1 MYISDL
7 ALQGFKSFANKE
19 KLSFGEGITAV
30 VGPNGCGKTN
40 IVDAIRWVL
49 GEQKYSTLRSSRME
63 DIIFSGSESKRPVN
77 VCEVSLVVH
86 NNRGILPLDYND
98 VEIARRI
105 FRNGESQY
113 MINRGKCRLKDIQ
126 DLFVDT
132 GMGADAYSVIELKMI
147 EDILSENADDRRRMF
162 EEAAGINKYKHQR
175 KTTLNRLELTKSD
188 LDRVGDIIAEVDTKV
203 NALRLQLKR
212 FDRHIKM
219 THKLREY
226 ELELAF
232 IQKSELEEK
241 IIPLNENI
249 QSLTLHQS
257 TSKDAEKG
265 REDVLD
271 KLRAISKSQQE
282 EMSAIQERIDS
293 LSANQHEKSNRIL
306 ILNEQTK
313 TAERDIIRADN
324 ESEES
329 NIRIDGYQQAMKTV
343 KKELENVDP
352 LVDTKLSAY
361 NEAKTK
367 LEQNNIAFT
376 NSQQSFDELTGQLMQ
391 RHKEENDMKSL
402 LERSEFLLADR
413 VKQKQEL
420 SNQADEIVEQISI
433 LEKNQLKA
441 EESVN
446 SVKSQIEDQTSQLWE
461 QNKTFDELSEKM
473 EALFKKSRIAE
484 SREASLERQIE
495 FNQNIIDTHESHPGG
510 ARSIL
515 NNLKDHP
522 GILGA
527 LSDLIK
533 VDEEYRPA
541 LDAALGEYQS
551 LLVSK
556 THNQAVKAALAINK
570 LKAGAVSIIPLDAI
584 RSIDKLIPPK
594 MDGVIGCAADF
605 ITVTKSLKPLAD
617 YLLGNTIL
625 VKDSKAAAA
634 LRKESEFEGN
644 IAVLDGTFYDL
655 SGVVRTKRGDE
666 KSILSRKEEISKL
679 HKELSGVRKEASEL
693 AGNLSSLEKTLTDL
707 KRTREKRIEDLEGLR
722 SQLTEATSEAARNQA
737 ILSQNSKR
745 NSELSTAQAT
755 VNNEIKELEKSIKHE
770 RPKIDKQIAKISTL
784 EAKLEVDR
792 SALENNRSEYESS
805 NSQVQQIRLDLIE
818 LEKGRD
824 NLKYRLEGL
833 EENVAEKEQ
842 RKSDLVMEQ
851 EQLKSALSKMS
862 DEIDE
867 LEKDLEKINAK
878 YLKEVSIRDLKKE
891 AFSETQDQI
900 EEHEREIRGELRERE
915 RETEELKRLELQVAD
930 YTRQTD
936 LIAGRIQEK
945 YDADI
950 PASMQIDKEA
960 GDLALEID
968 KVERSLERIGP
979 VNMAVKDEYETE
991 NSRLEFLQKQ
1001 LNDLEESEK
1010 SLIKSIHHID
1020 AKARKQ
1026 FTETFDA
1033 IRENFK
1039 KTFVLFFEGGEAD
1052 LNLRGDDD
1060 PLESDITILAKPP
1073 GKRTRNL
1080 RMLSGGEKAL
1090 TAISLLFSIY
1100 QVKPSP
1106 FCILDE
1112 VDAPLDDHN
1121 IVKFTRALKKFS
1133 DQTQF
1138 IIVTHNKLTMEAAK
1152 YLYGVTME
1160 QSGVSKIVSVN
1171 FD

>member
-293 LSANQHEKSNRIL
+293 LSANKHEKSNRIL

-352 LVDTKLSAY
+352 LVDAKLSEY

-420 SNQADEIVEQISI
+420 SNQADEIVE
-433 LEKNQLKA
+433 
-441 EESVN
+441 
-446 SVKSQIEDQTSQLWE
+446 
-461 QNKTFDELSEKM
+461 
-473 EALFKKSRIAE
+473 
-484 SREASLERQIE
+484 
-495 FNQNIIDTHESHPGG
+495 
-510 ARSIL
+510 
-515 NNLKDHP
+515 
-522 GILGA
+522 
-527 LSDLIK
+527 
-533 VDEEYRPA
+533 
-541 LDAALGEYQS
+541 
-551 LLVSK
+551 
-556 THNQAVKAALAINK
+556 
-570 LKAGAVSIIPLDAI
+570 
-584 RSIDKLIPPK
+584 
-594 MDGVIGCAADF
+594 
-605 ITVTKSLKPLAD
+605 
-617 YLLGNTIL
+617 
-625 VKDSKAAAA
+625 
-634 LRKESEFEGN
+634 
-644 IAVLDGTFYDL
+644 
-655 SGVVRTKRGDE
+655 
-666 KSILSRKEEISKL
+666 
-679 HKELSGVRKEASEL
+679 
-693 AGNLSSLEKTLTDL
+693 
-707 KRTREKRIEDLEGLR
+707 
-722 SQLTEATSEAARNQA
+722 
-737 ILSQNSKR
+737 
-745 NSELSTAQAT
+745 
-755 VNNEIKELEKSIKHE
+755 
-770 RPKIDKQIAKISTL
+770 
-784 EAKLEVDR
+784 
-792 SALENNRSEYESS
+792 
-805 NSQVQQIRLDLIE
+805 
-818 LEKGRD
+818 
-824 NLKYRLEGL
+824 
-833 EENVAEKEQ
+833 
-842 RKSDLVMEQ
+842 
-851 EQLKSALSKMS
+851 
-862 DEIDE
+862 
-867 LEKDLEKINAK
+867 
-878 YLKEVSIRDLKKE
+878 
-891 AFSETQDQI
+891 
-900 EEHEREIRGELRERE
+900 
-915 RETEELKRLELQVAD
+915 
-930 YTRQTD
+930 
-936 LIAGRIQEK
+936 
-945 YDADI
+945 
-950 PASMQIDKEA
+950 
-960 GDLALEID
+960 
-968 KVERSLERIGP
+968 
-979 VNMAVKDEYETE
+979 
-991 NSRLEFLQKQ
+991 
-1001 LNDLEESEK
+1001 
-1010 SLIKSIHHID
+1010 
-1020 AKARKQ
+1020 
-1026 FTETFDA
+1026 
-1033 IRENFK
+1033 
-1039 KTFVLFFEGGEAD
+1039 
-1052 LNLRGDDD
+1052 
-1060 PLESDITILAKPP
+1060 
-1073 GKRTRNL
+1073 
-1080 RMLSGGEKAL
+1080 
-1090 TAISLLFSIY
+1090 
-1100 QVKPSP
+1100 
-1106 FCILDE
+1106 
-1112 VDAPLDDHN
+1112 
-1121 IVKFTRALKKFS
+1121 
-1133 DQTQF
+1133 
-1138 IIVTHNKLTMEAAK
+1138 
-1152 YLYGVTME
+1152 
-1160 QSGVSKIVSVN
+1160 
-1171 FD
+1171 